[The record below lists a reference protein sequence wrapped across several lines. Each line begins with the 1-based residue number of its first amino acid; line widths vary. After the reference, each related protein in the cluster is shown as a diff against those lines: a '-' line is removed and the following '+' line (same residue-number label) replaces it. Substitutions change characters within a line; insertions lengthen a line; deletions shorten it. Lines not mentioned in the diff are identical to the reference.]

1 MAVNKYFQRNFASP
15 NEQRL
20 AEDIIVESIKIQG
33 VDVQYLPRAAYNR
46 DSLLG
51 EDPLSQFTLAV
62 PIEVYINNVQN
73 FEGEGDLLTKFGLE
87 IRDSLTMTMAIRRWD
102 QIRTETIMDEVGYNF
117 QVETANTQAFGREL
131 NDSYTLEAG
140 TANGYSIA
148 SARPRE
154 GDLIFVPFINNSNGA
169 IYEVKFVENEK
180 IFYQHGKQYTYELK
194 CELFR
199 YSSERIDTGNTVID
213 TIETRYTTDML
224 VLQYTLED
232 GDTLADESS
241 GYIIQEFELSTQAS
255 GANNTLILNLV
266 DREDYIDFS
275 EHNPFSEV
283 DRF

>member
-1 MAVNKYFQRNFASP
+1 VAVNKYFQRNFASP

-51 EDPLSQFTLAV
+51 EDPLSQFNLAV

-102 QIRTETIMDEVGYNF
+102 QIRTETIMDEVGYNY

-131 NDSYTLEAG
+131 SDSYTLEAG
-140 TANGYSIA
+140 SANGYSIA
-148 SARPRE
+148 SSRPRE

-199 YSSERIDTGNTVID
+199 YSSERIDTGNTLID

-224 VLQYTLED
+224 VFQYKLED

-241 GYIIQEFELSTQAS
+241 GYILQEFEISAQAA
-255 GANNTLILNLV
+255 GANNSLILNLV

>member
-51 EDPLSQFTLAV
+51 EDPLSQFNLAV

-102 QIRTETIMDEVGYNF
+102 QIRTETIMDEVGYNY

-131 NDSYTLEAG
+131 SDSYTLETG
-140 TANGYSIA
+140 SANGYSIA
-148 SARPRE
+148 SSRPRE

-199 YSSERIDTGNTVID
+199 YSSERIDTGNTLID

-224 VLQYTLED
+224 VFQYTLEN
-232 GDTLADESS
+232 GDTLVDESS

-255 GANNTLILNLV
+255 GANNSLLLNLV

>member
-1 MAVNKYFQRNFASP
+1 VAVNKYFQRNFASP

-51 EDPLSQFTLAV
+51 EDPLSQFNLAV

-102 QIRTETIMDEVGYNF
+102 QIRTETIMDEVGYNY

-131 NDSYTLEAG
+131 SDSYTLETG
-140 TANGYSIA
+140 SANGYSIA
-148 SARPRE
+148 SSRPRE

-199 YSSERIDTGNTVID
+199 YSSERIDTGNTLID

-224 VLQYTLED
+224 VFQYTLEN
-232 GDTLADESS
+232 GDTLVDESS

-255 GANNTLILNLV
+255 GANNSLLLNLV

>member
-51 EDPLSQFTLAV
+51 EDPLSQFNLAV

-102 QIRTETIMDEVGYNF
+102 QIRTETIMDEVGYNY

-131 NDSYTLEAG
+131 SDSYTLEAG
-140 TANGYSIA
+140 SANGYSIA
-148 SARPRE
+148 SSRPRE

-199 YSSERIDTGNTVID
+199 YSSERIDTGNTLID

-224 VLQYTLED
+224 VFQYKLED

-241 GYIIQEFELSTQAS
+241 GYILQEFEISAQAA
-255 GANNTLILNLV
+255 GANNSLILNLV

>member
-1 MAVNKYFQRNFASP
+1 
-15 NEQRL
+15 
-20 AEDIIVESIKIQG
+20 
-33 VDVQYLPRAAYNR
+33 
-46 DSLLG
+46 
-51 EDPLSQFTLAV
+51 
-62 PIEVYINNVQN
+62 
-73 FEGEGDLLTKFGLE
+73 
-87 IRDSLTMTMAIRRWD
+87 MAIRRWD
-102 QIRTETIMDEVGYNF
+102 QIRTETIMDEVGYNY

-131 NDSYTLEAG
+131 SDSYTLEAG
-140 TANGYSIA
+140 SANGYSIA

-199 YSSERIDTGNTVID
+199 YSSERIDTGNTLID

-224 VLQYTLED
+224 VFQYTLEN

-255 GANNTLILNLV
+255 GANNSLLLNLV

>member
-33 VDVQYLPRAAYNR
+33 VDVQYLPRSAYNI
-46 DSLLG
+46 DNLLG
-51 EDPLSQFTLAV
+51 EDPLSQFNLAV

-102 QIRTETIMDEVGYNF
+102 QIRTETIMDEVGYNY

-140 TANGYSIA
+140 TANGYLIA
-148 SARPRE
+148 SSRPRE

-180 IFYQHGKQYTYELK
+180 IFYQHGKQYTYELS

-199 YSSERIDTGNTVID
+199 YSSERINTGNTLID

-224 VLQYTLED
+224 VYQYTLED

-241 GYIIQEFELSTQAS
+241 GYIIQEFELSTQAA
-255 GANNTLILNLV
+255 GANNSLILNLV
-266 DREDYIDFS
+266 DRKGYIDFS

>member
-33 VDVQYLPRAAYNR
+33 VDVQYLPRSAYNI
-46 DSLLG
+46 DNLLG
-51 EDPLSQFTLAV
+51 EDPLSQFNLAV

-102 QIRTETIMDEVGYNF
+102 QIRTETIMDEVGYNY

-140 TANGYSIA
+140 TANGYLIA
-148 SARPRE
+148 SSRPRE

-180 IFYQHGKQYTYELK
+180 IFYQHGKQYTYELS

-199 YSSERIDTGNTVID
+199 YSSERINTGNTLID
-213 TIETRYTTDML
+213 SIETRYTTDML
-224 VLQYTLED
+224 VYQYTLED

-241 GYIIQEFELSTQAS
+241 GYIIQEFELSTQAL
-255 GANNTLILNLV
+255 GANNSLILNLV
-266 DREDYIDFS
+266 DRKDYINFS